1 MQVNSVVRVLE
12 LELELE
18 LELSGMAK
26 TPVYSSL

>member
-1 MQVNSVVRVLE
+1 MQVNSVVRV